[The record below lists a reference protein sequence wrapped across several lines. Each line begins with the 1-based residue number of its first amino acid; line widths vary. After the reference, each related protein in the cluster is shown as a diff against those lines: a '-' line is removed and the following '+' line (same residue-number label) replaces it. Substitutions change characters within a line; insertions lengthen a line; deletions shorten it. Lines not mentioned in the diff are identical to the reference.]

1 MYIYNERPNMMYQ
14 LAVRPSAWPQLRS
27 LVVILRHLVSHKDK
41 VMATAMVT
49 RGWVRGERVD
59 DIVVMAGASGR

>member
-1 MYIYNERPNMMYQ
+1 MMYQ

-27 LVVILRHLVSHKDK
+27 LVVISRHLVSHKDK

-49 RGWVRGERVD
+49 RGWVGGGQVD
-59 DIVVMAGASGR
+59 DVVVMAGAGGR